1 MSRKKLWSIIL
12 LVFVIALGVI
22 GYRLL
27 APFIEGRSYYYSHTD
42 FTDLSNE
49 SIGKMKLHDNI
60 DKEAF
65 RKEYGEPIRKIDNV
79 YYDYY
84 AWQNGIETASI
95 IEGKE
100 KGKIVRLMVG
110 EDIDLKTAK
119 GIGLGSTK
127 RDVISSY
134 GSNYYERTEQ
144 GTAIIGYADHKL
156 HTTIEFWLGEGNVVH
171 IRLDNADVE

>member
-1 MSRKKLWSIIL
+1 MSRKKLWIIII

-27 APFIEGRSYYYSHTD
+27 GPFIEGRSYYYSQVD

-49 SIGKMKLHDNI
+49 SIGKMRVYDNI
-60 DKEAF
+60 DEEVF
-65 RKEYGEPIRKIDNV
+65 RKEYGEPIKKIDNV

-84 AWQNGIETASI
+84 SWQNGVETASI

-100 KGKIVRLMVG
+100 KGKIVRLMIG
-110 EDIDLKTAK
+110 KNKELKMAK
-119 GIGLGSTK
+119 GIGLDSTK
-127 RDVISSY
+127 QGIINTY

-144 GTAIIGYADHKL
+144 GTAIIGYVDHKL
-156 HTTIEFWLGEGNVVH
+156 HVALEFWLGEGKVAH
-171 IRLDNADVE
+171 IPLDGGDVE

>member
-1 MSRKKLWSIIL
+1 MSRKKLWIIIL

-27 APFIEGRSYYYSHTD
+27 GPFIEGRSYYYSHTD

-49 SIGKMKLHDNI
+49 SIGKMRLYDNI
-60 DKEAF
+60 DEEVF
-65 RKEYGEPIRKIDNV
+65 RKEYGEPIKKIDNV

-84 AWQNGIETASI
+84 YWQNGVETVSI

-100 KGKIVRLMVG
+100 KGKIVRLMIG
-110 EDIDLKTAK
+110 EDVNLKTAK
-119 GIGLGSTK
+119 GIGIGSTK
-127 RDVISSY
+127 QDVISSY

-144 GTAIIGYADHKL
+144 GTAIIRYVDYKL
-156 HTTIEFWLGEGNVVH
+156 HVTLEFWLGEGKVAH

>member
-12 LVFVIALGVI
+12 LVFVITLGVI

-100 KGKIVRLMVG
+100 KEKIVRLMVG

-156 HTTIEFWLGEGNVVH
+156 LTTIEFWLGEGNVAH
-171 IRLDNADVE
+171 IRLDNTDVE

>member
-12 LVFVIALGVI
+12 LVFVITLGVI

-27 APFIEGRSYYYSHTD
+27 APFIEERSYYYSHTD

-95 IEGKE
+95 IEGNE

-156 HTTIEFWLGEGNVVH
+156 HTTIEFWLGEGNVAH
-171 IRLDNADVE
+171 ICLDNADVE